1 MDRSRNEP
9 PRAGGGRRRPD
20 LVESRPLPAGGIS
33 EAPGGPPATRWWRP
47 RRLRSGAPTGAGR
60 GDGAPRPCGGGGDR
74 SGAGGNQ
81 PRVDGRPGGSVSRPV
96 ESSSGKRE
104 APGGRSA
111 GRQPPLGEA
120 GFRGPVRLR
129 GRRPVPRAARG
140 VREPVRTSASRY
152 PPVGP
157 PANHGTSAPP
167 AEPLV
172 AARILASAGPPAR
185 RIGSAWSDGPVRP
198 PTSSNGERN
207 GRPEDPHPGV
217 RRLSTDRGGEGR
229 WGRDGGRPHRAGPV
243 AASTGARGGPGSE
256 SRRSAKRGGP
266 GHPGTGPKNSSQW
279 PSGSRVKTRFSRASR
294 IRATMGSLRRRSSAS
309 HPSTSETR
317 KPRWS
322 NSVPRRCGS

>member
-9 PRAGGGRRRPD
+9 PPRGGADAPISW
-20 LVESRPLPAGGIS
+20 SRDRSPPGGNS

-60 GDGAPRPCGGGGDR
+60 GHGAPRPCGGGGDR
-74 SGAGGNQ
+74 SGAGGDQ
-81 PRVDGRPGGSVSRPV
+81 PRVDGRSGGSVSRPV

-111 GRQPPLGEA
+111 GRHPPSG
-120 GFRGPVRLR
+120 RGW
-129 GRRPVPRAARG
+129 VPRAGPAPRSRPGATGGPWRSGTGADLRLPLPPRRPPPQIMAPRPRPRNRSQPPGSSRG
-140 VREPVRTSASRY
+140 PGRR
-152 PPVGP
+152 
-157 PANHGTSAPP
+157 
-167 AEPLV
+167 L
-172 AARILASAGPPAR
+172 R

-198 PTSSNGERN
+198 PASSNGERN

-217 RRLSTDRGGEGR
+217 RRLSTDHGGEGR

-256 SRRSAKRGGP
+256 SPRSAKRGGP